1 MTSEIVPAQG
11 EESQVASA
19 LLALARSPY
28 EVQTSTDN
36 GLTFTVP
43 NYLAELYAQSLQ
55 GPQNTEQDV
64 PRRRPGRPRKESA

>member
-11 EESQVASA
+11 DEADVAKA

-43 NYLAELYAQSLQ
+43 DYLADLYAQSVQ
-55 GPQNTEQDV
+55 VPQKTEQDV